1 MLSRD
6 NIIRIVVSVNIV
18 SWLLLLGLNLITLL
32 QGHTTTF
39 GVPVAVRGLLLN
51 LFLVLI
57 FFYFR
62 THSDETTSGTFV
74 DQLVKLV
81 DVAWVLVLISLV
93 FRFADFLIDQFL
105 HARSAQLV
113 LLFYHFHIGLVTIFL
128 TQTFFVWKKFVLY
141 QRSRRLGLTWQ
152 IFEYTLLATLFFNF
166 FQLDS
171 SDAFFYVILIP
182 MGLFGIVTAFNLKW
196 VAYLDVRDK
205 WKAILLTFLIGLF
218 CAYFFWNLSSY
229 AKDPQIVTNLIHS
242 VYILALFVFVG
253 GYSVLAFAVLLFNLP
268 TSVVFEQKIEELLD
282 FQRLTQTFQAK
293 ENETQVYETLLE
305 STSRATDADAAWLVV
320 ANEDRQITNVLTKNI
335 HQQRALAIEQKIIKE
350 LKYTAQMPIK
360 ENIRKGLL
368 NGLASAVNYQSVM
381 LVPLIFQDKM
391 HGTLGLLKTE
401 KDGFTSENV
410 ELIGTFARMTG
421 VAIEN
426 FRLVSKVIEN
436 ERYQESLNIARKVQQ
451 KLLPSHFAGNEYFEI
466 SAFSQSGDEV
476 GGDYYDYF
484 QISDHRT
491 IVVIGDVSG
500 KGTSAAFHMAQMK
513 GIFHSLVEL
522 HPPPHRFLALANS
535 ALSRCLDKDQFITA
549 SVFMIDNEKS
559 VIHHARGGHC
569 PSIYY
574 NNHLQKAELL
584 QNKGMGLGLLR
595 RPDYINHVA
604 TKTHTYHPGDWLVLY
619 TDGILEAR
627 NADGEEFGEQR
638 LITFTDT
645 HTSLST
651 AQFIESFWEYFRH
664 FCGSSEQQDDYTL
677 VAIRFLPRV

>member
-1 MLSRD
+1 MLSRE

-32 QGHTTTF
+32 QGYDKTTF

-51 LFLVLI
+51 LFLVLV

-62 THSDETTSGTFV
+62 TQSDETGGGSFV
-74 DQLVKLV
+74 DQLVRLL
-81 DVAWVLVLISLV
+81 DVAWVLALISIVL
-93 FRFADFLIDQFL
+93 RFADFIIDQFL
-105 HARSAQLV
+105 HARSGQLV
-113 LLFYHFHIGLVTIFL
+113 LLFYHIHIGLITIFL

-141 QRSRRLGLTWQ
+141 QRSRQLGATWQ
-152 IFEYTLLATLFFNF
+152 VFEYALLASLFFNF

-171 SDAFFYVILIP
+171 SDALFYIILVP
-182 MGLFGIVTAFNLKW
+182 LASVGIFTAFNLKW

-229 AKDPQIVTNLIHS
+229 AKDPQIVTNLIQS

-253 GYSVLAFAVLLFNLP
+253 GYSMLAFAVLLFNLP

-305 STSRATDADAAWLVV
+305 STSRASNADAAWLVV
-320 ANEDRQITNVLTKNI
+320 SGEKRQITNVLTHAISKPL
-335 HQQRALAIEQKIIKE
+335 ALAIEKKIVKE
-350 LKYTAQMPIK
+350 LKYNARTPLTD
-360 ENIRKGLL
+360 NIRRGLL
-368 NGLASAVNYQSVM
+368 TGPEDTANYQSVM

-391 HGTLGLLKTE
+391 HGTLGLLKIE
-401 KDGFTSENV
+401 KDGFTTDNV
-410 ELIGTFARMTG
+410 ELVSTFARMTG

-436 ERYQESLNIARKVQQ
+436 ERYQESLNIAKKVQQ
-451 KLLPSHFAGNEYFEI
+451 KLLPTHFAGNEYFEI
-466 SAFSQSGDEV
+466 TAFSQSGDEV
-476 GGDYYDYF
+476 GGDYYDFF

-491 IVVIGDVSG
+491 ILIIGDVSG

-513 GIFHSLVEL
+513 GIFQSLVEL

-549 SVFMIDNEKS
+549 SVFMIDNEKR

-569 PSIYY
+569 PAVYY
-574 NNHLQKAELL
+574 RNDTQKAELL
-584 QNKGMGLGLLR
+584 ENKGLGLGILR
-595 RPDYINHVA
+595 RPDYIKHVA
-604 TKTHTYHPGDWLVLY
+604 TKTHTYKSGDWLILY

-627 NADGEEFGEQR
+627 NPDGDEFGEQR
-638 LITFTDT
+638 LLTFTDT
-645 HTSLST
+645 HTGLST
-651 AQFIESFWEYFRH
+651 ARFSDDFWEYFRN
-664 FCGSSEQQDDYTL
+664 FCGNTEQQDDYTL
-677 VAIRFLPRV
+677 VAMRFLEH